1 MELCEMELGKDVQT
15 SQFFSSN
22 QQAQK
27 ISAPPE
33 TSILLRIIKCI
44 ENSGVFPALYL
55 LWAIIWVGVTIIINL
70 VFYLAKKC
78 ISIPGESII
87 RGL

>member
-44 ENSGVFPALYL
+44 ENSGVFPALDL
-55 LWAIIWVGVTIIINL
+55 LWAIIWCDNNNKP
-70 VFYLAKKC
+70 VFLFSQKMYFNTV
-78 ISIPGESII
+78 
-87 RGL
+87 